1 MEREKE
7 IEEMAQVMCENCAKT
22 GSPCDLDIPTKMC
35 DAVLEQAESIYNA
48 GYRKQS
54 EGELTKAHIEAHYEA
69 ICALAD
75 MVCQFGYSTTFRKK
89 DAVCDG
95 GLSALEY
102 AFCAL
107 QDCGCKTNSNGT
119 ITLKNLWAFQEEF
132 EAKMKGGGYL

>member
-1 MEREKE
+1 MNKEKQ
-7 IEEMAQVMCENCAKT
+7 IEKDELFGILSNTINGANFD
-22 GSPCDLDIPTKMC
+22 DLSE
-35 DAVLEQAESIYNA
+35 AVYKISDVA

-75 MVCQFGYSTTFRKK
+75 MVGQFGYSTTFRKQK
-89 DAVCDG
+89 AICDG

-102 AFCAL
+102 AFGAL
-107 QDCGCKTNSNGT
+107 QDCGCKINSNGS

-132 EAKMKGGGYL
+132 EAKMKGGAE